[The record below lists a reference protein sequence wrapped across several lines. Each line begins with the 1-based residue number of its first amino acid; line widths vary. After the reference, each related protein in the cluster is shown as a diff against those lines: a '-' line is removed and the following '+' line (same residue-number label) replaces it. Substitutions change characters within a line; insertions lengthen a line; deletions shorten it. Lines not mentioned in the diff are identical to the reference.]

1 MKRIINYATYI
12 LKRVRR
18 RVFGRQFPNIK
29 KSYRTAATSLSF
41 VVVRFSDEYEQNIL
55 ASSDVNNQLN
65 ELITINNFSNLN
77 YDSLAHAMNSGI
89 EKSNNEIIVIVHED
103 TFLPDGWQTELE
115 IAIEGIEKNDPDWGI
130 LGVAGLDKNGSPAGH
145 YSDPNNFCNTFKNG
159 DRFIEA
165 TSVDEHL
172 MMFRRKLNPKA
183 DENIVG
189 IHGIG
194 TDMVLTAI
202 ENGNK
207 CYIIN
212 APSIHKY
219 KDGNGKIIQRIM
231 DSPKIKDRL
240 NYAYKADKACCDEYV
255 SRKWDKITPFNSIVT
270 HYDKW
275 THPSEEIKKFKPEII
290 DLIDSPVVL
299 LGKGGGGSRLLS
311 LIAEDSGIFLGNDV
325 NISGDCMD
333 IVIAVYQ
340 SVIEKYKCKAEWQ
353 KDIIVPQLKLAAAKM
368 LNKYISFTGTPSDN
382 PDSATIPPSKG
393 VPFRAG
399 DVRIDG
405 TKILW
410 GFKLPENMLLLPE
423 INSAFPNA
431 RYVHMLRNPAETCLR
446 RTHMT
451 ARLDNQVGRVTLPL
465 AYRSAGLGV
474 EQILKDPPEL
484 HNAYTTLF
492 QLKNAL
498 EYCKGNFNSNKYY
511 ELNFD
516 NILNSP
522 TETRNKLCDWL
533 GVKPVSNKTGEEI
546 DINRAKKPK
555 SEYSEEIINKIEEIL
570 KPIM

>member
-1 MKRIINYATYI
+1 MKRIINYITYI
-12 LKRVRR
+12 LKRIRR
-18 RVFGRQFPNIK
+18 KIFGRQFPKIK
-29 KSYRTAATSLSF
+29 KSNRVPKIPLSF
-41 VVVRFSDEYEQNIL
+41 VVVRFSNEYEQNIL
-55 ASSDVNNQLN
+55 ASKDVNNNLN
-65 ELITINNFSNLN
+65 ELVTIDNFKNLN
-77 YDSLAHAMNSGI
+77 YDSLAHAMNAGI

-103 TFLPDGWQTELE
+103 TFLPAGWQTELE
-115 IAIEGIEKNDPDWGI
+115 SAIKEIEKNDPEWGI

-145 YSDPNNFCNTFKNG
+145 YSDPNNFCNTFKKNE
-159 DRFIEA
+159 RFVEA

-219 KDGNGKIIQRIM
+219 RDGNGKIIQRIM

-240 NYAYKADKACCDEYV
+240 NYAYKADKICCDEYV
-255 SRKWDKITPFNSIVT
+255 SRKWNKITPFDSIVT

-275 THPSEEIKKFKPEII
+275 TDPNEEIRKINPKII
-290 DLIDSPVVL
+290 GILDSPVVL

-311 LIAEDSGIFLGNDV
+311 LIASDCGIFLGNDV

-333 IVIAVYQ
+333 IVIAIYQ
-340 SVIEKYKCKAEWQ
+340 AVIEKYKCKAQWQ
-353 KDIIVPQLKLAAAKM
+353 KNMIAAQLRLAAAKM
-368 LNKYISFTGTPSDN
+368 LDEYISFTG
-382 PDSATIPPSKG
+382 IP
-393 VPFRAG
+393 VNE
-399 DVRIDG
+399 
-405 TKILW
+405 ILW
-410 GFKLPENMLLLPE
+410 GFKLPESLLLMPE
-423 INSAFPNA
+423 INAAFPNA
-431 RYVHMLRNPAETCLR
+431 RYVHMLRDPAETCLR

-465 AYRSAGLGV
+465 AYRSAGQTI
-474 EQILKDPPEL
+474 EQILKDPPEI

-498 EYCKGNFNSNKYY
+498 EFCKQNFNSDKYY

-516 NILNSP
+516 DILNSP
-522 TETRNKLCDWL
+522 TETRDKLCKWL
-533 GVKPVSNKTGEEI
+533 GVKPSSNKTAEEI

-555 SEYSEEIINKIEEIL
+555 SKYSEETINRIKEIL
-570 KPIM
+570 KPLL

>member
-1 MKRIINYATYI
+1 MKRIINYITYI

-18 RVFGRQFPNIK
+18 KIFGRQFPKIK
-29 KSYRTAATSLSF
+29 KSNRLPKIPLSF
-41 VVVRFSDEYEQNIL
+41 VIVRFSDEYEQNIL
-55 ASSDVNNQLN
+55 ASEDVKNNLN
-65 ELITINNFSNLN
+65 ELITIDNFKNLN
-77 YDSLAHAMNSGI
+77 YDSLAHAMNAGI

-103 TFLPDGWQTELE
+103 TFLPAGWQTELE
-115 IAIEGIEKNDPDWGI
+115 TAIEEIEKSNPEWGI
-130 LGVAGLDKNGSPAGH
+130 LGVAGLDKTGVPAGH

-159 DRFIEA
+159 DKFVEA

-172 MMFRRKLNPKA
+172 MIFRRKLNPKA

-219 KDGNGKIIQRIM
+219 RDGNGKIIQRIM

-255 SRKWDKITPFNSIVT
+255 SRKWDKITPFDSIVT

-275 THPSEEIKKFKPEII
+275 TDPNEEIKKINPEII
-290 DLIDSPVVL
+290 GILDSPVVL

-311 LIAEDSGIFLGNDV
+311 LIAGDCGIFLGNDV

-340 SVIEKYKCKAEWQ
+340 SVIEKYKCKAQWQ
-353 KDIIVPQLKLAAAKM
+353 KNIIAAQLKLAAAKM
-368 LNKYISFTGTPSDN
+368 LDEYISSTG
-382 PDSATIPPSKG
+382 IP
-393 VPFRAG
+393 VNE
-399 DVRIDG
+399 
-405 TKILW
+405 ILW
-410 GFKLPENMLLLPE
+410 GFKLPESLLLLPE
-423 INSAFPNA
+423 INAAFPNA
-431 RYVHMLRNPAETCLR
+431 RYVHMLRDPVETCLR

-465 AYRSAGLGV
+465 AYRSAGLTI
-474 EQILKDPPEL
+474 EQILKDPPEI

-498 EYCKGNFNSNKYY
+498 EFCSQNFNSGKYY

-516 NILNSP
+516 DILKSP
-522 TETRNKLCDWL
+522 AEARDKLCKWL
-533 GVKPVSNKTGEEI
+533 GVKPASNKTAEEI

-555 SEYSEEIINKIEEIL
+555 SEYSEETINRIKKIL
-570 KPIM
+570 KPLL

>member
-1 MKRIINYATYI
+1 MNRIIIYITYI

-18 RVFGRQFPNIK
+18 KIFGRQFPNIK
-29 KSYRTAATSLSF
+29 KSNRLPKIPLSF
-41 VVVRFSDEYEQNIL
+41 VVVHFSDEYEQNIL

-65 ELITINNFSNLN
+65 ELITIDNFCNLN
-77 YDSLAHAMNSGI
+77 YDSLAHAMNAGI
-89 EKSNNEIIVIVHED
+89 KKSANEIIVIVHED
-103 TFLPDGWQTELE
+103 TFLPNGWQSELE
-115 IAIEGIEKNDPDWGI
+115 LAIENIEKNDPNWGI
-130 LGVAGLDKNGSPAGH
+130 LGVAGLDINGNPAGH
-145 YSDPNNFCNTFKNG
+145 YSDPNNFCHTFNNG
-159 DRFIEA
+159 ERFVEA

-172 MMFRRKLNPKA
+172 MMFRRNLNPKA

-255 SRKWDKITPFNSIVT
+255 SRKWDKITPFDSIVT

-275 THPSEEIKKFKPEII
+275 TDPSEEIKKINSEILSI
-290 DLIDSPVVL
+290 INSPVVL

-333 IVIAVYQ
+333 IVISVYQ
-340 SVIEKYKCKAEWQ
+340 SVIEKYKCKAQWQ
-353 KDIIVPQLKLAAAKM
+353 KDIIVPQLRLAAAKM
-368 LNKYISFTGTPSDN
+368 LDKYISLTG
-382 PDSATIPPSKG
+382 IP
-393 VPFRAG
+393 VNEIF
-399 DVRIDG
+399 
-405 TKILW
+405 W
-410 GFKLPENMLLLPE
+410 GFKLPENLLLLPE

-431 RYVHMLRNPAETCLR
+431 RYVHMLRDPAETCLR

-465 AYRSAGLGV
+465 AYRSAGIGV
-474 EQILKDPPEL
+474 EQILKDSPIL
-484 HNAYTTLF
+484 HNAYTTLC

-498 EYCKGNFNSNKYY
+498 EFCKENFNSDKYY

-516 NILNSP
+516 DILNSP
-522 TETRNKLCDWL
+522 TETRDKLCEWL
-533 GVKPVSNKTGEEI
+533 GVKSASNKTAEEI
-546 DINRAKKPK
+546 DITRAKMPQTV
-555 SEYSEEIINKIEEIL
+555 YPDEIINKVKEIL
-570 KPIM
+570 KPLKAM

>member
-12 LKRVRR
+12 LKRIRR
-18 RVFGRQFPNIK
+18 RVFGRQFPKIK
-29 KSYRTAATSLSF
+29 SSSRLPKIPLSF

-65 ELITINNFSNLN
+65 ELITINNFCNLN
-77 YDSLAHAMNSGI
+77 YDSLAHAMNAGI
-89 EKSNNEIIVIVHED
+89 EESNNEIIVIVHED

-159 DRFIEA
+159 ERFVEA

-202 ENGNK
+202 ESGNK

-219 KDGNGKIIQRIM
+219 KDGNGKTIQRIM

-255 SRKWDKITPFNSIVT
+255 SKKWDEITPFNSIVT

-275 THPSEEIKKFKPEII
+275 THPSEEIKKIKPEII
-290 DLIDSPVVL
+290 GLINSPVVL

-311 LIAEDSGIFLGNDV
+311 LIAEDCGIFLGNDV

-353 KDIIVPQLKLAAAKM
+353 KDIIVAQLKLAAAKM
-368 LNKYISFTGTPSDN
+368 LDKYISFTG
-382 PDSATIPPSKG
+382 IP
-393 VPFRAG
+393 
-399 DVRIDG
+399 INE
-405 TKILW
+405 ILW

-498 EYCKGNFNSNKYY
+498 EYCKQNFNSGKYY

-516 NILNSP
+516 DILNSP
-522 TETRNKLCDWL
+522 TETRDKLCDWL

-555 SEYSEEIINKIEEIL
+555 AEYSEEIINKIEEIL